1 MSIRVVVSGAGG
13 RMGRHV
19 LKEVINAADLEL
31 VGGVDPVHLGEDLGI
46 LAGMSPLGISVQKD
60 LGTTLRANKADVL
73 VDFTTPMV
81 AFDNIVTAIEC
92 GVRPVVG
99 TTGMGQAELERIR
112 ELCKA
117 RDLGCLIAPNFA
129 LGAVLMM
136 HLCKIASPYFHQVEI
151 IELHHDRKVDA
162 PSGTAIKTAEMI
174 LNNRPGGGDSHE
186 QEDFVEKVKGARGG
200 NFGGVQIHSVRLP
213 GLVAHQEVIFGL
225 EGQTVTIRHDSF
237 SRDSFMPGV
246 LLGIRRVG
254 EIKGVMYGL
263 EGLLFA
269 D

>member
-1 MSIRVVVSGAGG
+1 
-13 RMGRHV
+13 MGRHV
-19 LKEVINAADLEL
+19 LREVINAADLEL
-31 VGGVDPVHLGEDLGI
+31 VGAVDPAHLGEDLGI
-46 LAGMSPLGISVQKD
+46 LAGLSPLGISVQKD
-60 LGTTLRANKADVL
+60 LATTLRASKADVM
-73 VDFTTPMV
+73 VDFTTPMT
-81 AFDNIVTAIEC
+81 AFDNVVTAIEC

-99 TTGMGQAELERIR
+99 TTGMGQEELDRIG
-112 ELCKA
+112 ELCSA
-117 RDLGCLIAPNFA
+117 RGLGCLIAPNFA
-129 LGAVLMM
+129 LGAVVMM
-136 HLCKIASPYFHQVEI
+136 HLCKIAAPYFPQVEI
-151 IELHHDRKVDA
+151 IELHHDQKVDA

-174 LNNRPGGGDSHE
+174 LGNRSGGGTSSQD
-186 QEDFVEKVKGARGG
+186 QDFVEKVKGVRGG

>member
-1 MSIRVVVSGAGG
+1 MPIRVVVSGAGG

-19 LKEVINAADLEL
+19 LKEIINAADLEL
-31 VGGVDPVHLGEDLGI
+31 VGGVDPAHLGEDLGI

-112 ELCKA
+112 ELCRA

-174 LNNRPGGGDSHE
+174 LSNRPGGDDSDE
-186 QEDFVEKVKGARGG
+186 QQDFVEKVKGARGG
-200 NFGGVQIHSVRLP
+200 NFSGVQIHSVRLP